1 VHAERSQ
8 VCEFYLRERE
18 EASDIINTSMHS
30 SDKSL
35 SWKMTA
41 SEKFRKEIQ
50 GLKMVVQK

>member
-1 VHAERSQ
+1 MWELEKCQATSTQISVHAERSQ

-35 SWKMTA
+35 S
-41 SEKFRKEIQ
+41 
-50 GLKMVVQK
+50 